1 MGKSTTNEEGSV
13 SPTRS
18 PSPDRKSDEEEK
30 GFGSSSEDET
40 TGVTIKNA
48 SQYLSYQPKDKKADK
63 NKAVNEERYF
73 KNILR
78 LEPKIEEANRLKNRK
93 N

>member
-1 MGKSTTNEEGSV
+1 MWNIHDLTPFNSRPPKFTRSWLQKLKKKRREGRKKTVGFTLTGKGTTNEEGSV

-48 SQYLSYQPKDKKADK
+48 S
-63 NKAVNEERYF
+63 
-73 KNILR
+73 
-78 LEPKIEEANRLKNRK
+78 
-93 N
+93 